1 MVELLESSWQLGAD
15 GAFYI
20 QYMCWRWSMVST
32 DVDSTWNKST
42 LTVCTVVWS
51 CTACSLWRVSK
62 YEVSPRGYTAH
73 IYEKCRRPKATKKEK
88 TKTSKISKT
97 SVFHRFF
104 IFEVLVSF
112 PQVEMGR
119 KPKPPISKTS
129 QKPLLKR
136 LSVFDFRFWGRFW
149 RRQFSYMGDDTV
161 EGEGAVTRPIPTQI
175 FLTDPSLNSELP
187 ECCWHHEC
195 CI

>member
-1 MVELLESSWQLGAD
+1 MHGRLILHGLLVVTSLKKAFKILGFAK
-15 GAFYI
+15 GVY
-20 QYMCWRWSMVST
+20 S
-32 DVDSTWNKST
+32 
-42 LTVCTVVWS
+42 
-51 CTACSLWRVSK
+51 
-62 YEVSPRGYTAH
+62 AH
-73 IYEKCRRPKATKKEK
+73 IWKMS
-88 TKTSKISKT
+88 TSKSDQKKKNQNLQNFKNIGFP
-97 SVFHRFF
+97 SVFHFWGF
-104 IFEVLVSF
+104 GFL
-112 PQVEMGR
+112 PTGR
-119 KPKPPISKTS
+119 DGKKPKPPISKTS
-129 QKPLLKR
+129 QKPLLKN

>member
-1 MVELLESSWQLGAD
+1 MNKFQPKIAD
-15 GAFYI
+15 FGCEIVDA
-20 QYMCWRWSMVST
+20 VS
-32 DVDSTWNKST
+32 NG
-42 LTVCTVVWS
+42 L
-51 CTACSLWRVSK
+51 
-62 YEVSPRGYTAH
+62 TAH
-73 IYEKCRRPKATKKEK
+73 IYEKCRRPKATKKAK

-129 QKPLLKR
+129 QKPLLKN

-149 RRQFSYMGDDTV
+149 RRQFSYMCDVSHDLWTSRRFKSFKIWYLSKEKSYAKRGMKLI
-161 EGEGAVTRPIPTQI
+161 GN
-175 FLTDPSLNSELP
+175 PSSPVAPWPWTENS
-187 ECCWHHEC
+187 
-195 CI
+195 